1 MEKRELDGRV
11 AIVTGA
17 AGGMG
22 RATALAF
29 ARAGARVVAADL
41 NLAGA
46 EETVA
51 MIGDGA
57 LALEVDVADPAA
69 CEAMVERAV
78 EAYGGLD
85 ILFNNAAIA
94 GATAYTLN
102 QSIEDWQRVIDINLS
117 SVFYCSKFALKHM
130 LKGGRGVIINN
141 SSIDGLT
148 GMATLGPYAAA
159 KHGVIGLTRSIA
171 VEYGRENVR
180 CVAVCP
186 GFVDTA
192 MTKQGLSEEAAA
204 ALAQAIPSPGGRPAA
219 PEEVARMVLWLASD
233 QASYVSGSAHV
244 VDAGLSAGFSLP
256 DPAVGA
262 A

>member
-1 MEKRELDGRV
+1 MKERELEGRV

-29 ARAGARVVAADL
+29 SRAGARVVAADL
-41 NLAGA
+41 DLAGA
-46 EETVA
+46 QETVA
-51 MIGDGA
+51 MIDQEA
-57 LALEVDVADPAA
+57 VALEVDVANPSA
-69 CEAMVERAV
+69 CRAMVESAV
-78 EAYGGLD
+78 EAFGGVD
-85 ILFNNAAIA
+85 VLFNNAAIA
-94 GATAYTLN
+94 GATTYTLN
-102 QSIEDWQRVIDINLS
+102 QSIEDWQRVIDVNLN
-117 SVFYCSKFALKHM
+117 SVFYCSKFALEYM

-171 VEYGRENVR
+171 LEYGRENVR

-192 MTKQGLSEEAAA
+192 MTKQGLTEEAAA

-244 VDAGLSAGFSLP
+244 VDAGLTAGFSLP
-256 DPAVGA
+256 DPALGA